1 VKQTYRALA
10 GLVAVGVLVQ
20 AAAIAFGWFEA
31 IRDVENGLVIDEN
44 FELPIGL
51 SLHGMVG
58 FYGMPALALIL
69 LVVSFLAAKTVP
81 GARAWAGIVFGLT
94 ILQVALAIFAF
105 AIAPV
110 IGALHGLNALLLFAA
125 AVKAAML
132 TRAGAASGG
141 VTVPRQRSESTTSAG
156 SSLPV

>member
-10 GLVAVGVLVQ
+10 GLIAVGVLVQ

-69 LVVSFLAAKTVP
+69 LVVSFLAAKAVP

-132 TRAGAASGG
+132 ARTGAATGG
-141 VTVPRQRSESTTSAG
+141 VAVPRQRSESTTSG

>member
-1 VKQTYRALA
+1 MKQTYRVVA
-10 GLVAVGVLVQ
+10 GLIAVGVLVQ

-44 FELPIGL
+44 FELPLGL

-69 LVVSFLAAKTVP
+69 LVVSFLAAKEVP
-81 GARAWAGIVFGLT
+81 GARAWGGIIFGLT

-105 AIAPV
+105 AVAAV

-125 AVKAAML
+125 AVRATML
-132 TRAGAASGG
+132 TRTAVAAGG
-141 VTVPRQRSESTTSAG
+141 VSVPRQRSESPTTSG